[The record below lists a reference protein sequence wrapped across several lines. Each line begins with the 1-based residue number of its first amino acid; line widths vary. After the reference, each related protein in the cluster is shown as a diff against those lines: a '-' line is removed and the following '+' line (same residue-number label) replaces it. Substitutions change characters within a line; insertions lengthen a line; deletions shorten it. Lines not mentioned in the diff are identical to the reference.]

1 MVGKAKTFK
10 TNMLLYLLV
19 KISISTSI
27 LQPNSTSHGASAGIA
42 QWLPGWG
49 GNKSISLIELKVV
62 F

>member
-49 GNKSISLIELKVV
+49 GQ
-62 F
+62 